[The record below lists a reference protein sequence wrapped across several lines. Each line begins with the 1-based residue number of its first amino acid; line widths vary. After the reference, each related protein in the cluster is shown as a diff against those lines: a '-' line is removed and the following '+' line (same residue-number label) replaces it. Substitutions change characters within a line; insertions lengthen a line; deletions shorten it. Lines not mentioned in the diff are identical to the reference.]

1 MLPSDAA
8 EHRVQPLPQLQ
19 SAVESDCDEVK
30 SSHRLKSNKI
40 RNTESP
46 ASEGLVVVP
55 AIQIHKMAQTMKEI
69 RIQSYSQFAE
79 RPRDA
84 GYPGNTG
91 TTAFPALS
99 SPDKYLGART
109 AEILQ
114 PSFDRFSLSMAS
126 TGCRHGA
133 TARPDLDKIDQLSR
147 CSS

>member
-1 MLPSDAA
+1 M
-8 EHRVQPLPQLQ
+8 
-19 SAVESDCDEVK
+19 
-30 SSHRLKSNKI
+30 
-40 RNTESP
+40 
-46 ASEGLVVVP
+46 VP
-55 AIQIHKMAQTMKEI
+55 AIQIHKMAQTMKESNRI
-69 RIQSYSQFAE
+69 RNSRNVRGS
-79 RPRDA
+79 DA

-147 CSS
+147 CSST